1 MNETALFWM
10 GEMGNGRKKISAA
23 KSVGDK
29 FVVIKEKIINTN
41 NKPLPILLR
50 EFQKEI
56 KDLGFNLQ
64 IGNNLLD
71 YNGSVSGEEYD
82 NYKSNVNI
90 PSEKKRKNSKSKKP
104 KRKPVKCSCKK
115 K

>member
-1 MNETALFWM
+1 MSETALFWM
-10 GEMGNGRKKISAA
+10 GEMDNGRKKISAA

-64 IGNNLLD
+64 IGNDLLN
-71 YNGSVSGEEYD
+71 YSGNISGDEYD
-82 NYKSNVNI
+82 NYKSGVNI
-90 PSEKKRKNSKSKKP
+90 PSEKKRKKSKSSKP
-104 KRKPVKCSCKK
+104 NRKPVKCSCKK